1 MKRLLFILL
10 SAFMLGSGVM
20 TAQLDEVAGKI
31 NKFFGREKEIQIVVI
46 PSDATIKVNG
56 SYYGEGSAKV
66 TIKKKDFISLEC
78 SAPGYETLTTRV
90 YGNDG
95 RKTIE
100 IKLKEDV
107 LLKQTA
113 ESSVANSFFTVK
125 VDKSLY
131 SDDKKTGIRNAE
143 NAWKLAHDVLLKYF
157 DEILTSD
164 AESGFIQTPWLYKN
178 YVEAGKTLRHRVT
191 VKESNIGGD
200 LTFQIKLTS
209 EIAPIQARSKVEAFM
224 ETNRVMKEFETL
236 ISEFQTRLG
245 AR

>member
-1 MKRLLFILL
+1 MKRLLFILASL
-10 SAFMLGSGVM
+10 FFIGMGLMS
-20 TAQLDEVAGKI
+20 AQLDEVSGKI

-46 PSDATIKVNG
+46 PSNATIKVNG
-56 SYYGEGSAKV
+56 SYYGDGFAKV
-66 TIKKKDFISLEC
+66 TVKKKDFISLEC

-100 IKLKEDV
+100 IKLKEDL
-107 LLKQTA
+107 LLKQTS

-125 VDKSLY
+125 VNKSLY
-131 SDDKKTGIRNAE
+131 SDDKKTGKRNSE
-143 NAWKLAHDVLLKYF
+143 DAWKMAHNVLLKYF

-164 AESGFIQTPWLYKN
+164 AASGFIQTPWLYKN
-178 YVEAGKTLRHRVT
+178 YIDAGKTLRHRVT

-209 EIAPIQARSKVEAFM
+209 EMAQTQARSKEEAFM
-224 ETNRVMKEFETL
+224 ETNRIMKEFETL
-236 ISEFQTRLG
+236 VSEFQTRLG
-245 AR
+245 ER

>member
-20 TAQLDEVAGKI
+20 TAQLDEVTGKI

-131 SDDKKTGIRNAE
+131 SDDKKTGRRNAE